1 MQENNTEK
9 RIIRR
14 MKRTFHGHRIK
25 KNKEKDWLHYVRS
38 EKEQC
43 LPGLFFNILKTSMSI
58 PNY

>member
-25 KNKEKDWLHYVRS
+25 KNKRRLVTYVRLGNKAIS
-38 EKEQC
+38 YRAVVY
-43 LPGLFFNILKTSMSI
+43 F
-58 PNY
+58 